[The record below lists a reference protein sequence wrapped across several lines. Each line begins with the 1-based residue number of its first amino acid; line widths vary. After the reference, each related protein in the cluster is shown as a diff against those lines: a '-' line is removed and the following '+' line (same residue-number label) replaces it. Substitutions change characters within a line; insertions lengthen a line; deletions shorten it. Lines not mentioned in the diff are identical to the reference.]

1 MRARLAELSKVSA
14 ALRFAAK
21 EKKSGL
27 LGSALSFV
35 GKKALQHPITTVA
48 GSVGAVAGVKGAQG
62 QYKQYKS
69 GFDPNLQQ
77 AMQGPPPVGG

>member
-1 MRARLAELSKVSA
+1 MRARLAELAKFSSALRSA
-14 ALRFAAK
+14 AF

-27 LGSALSFV
+27 MSSALSFV
-35 GKKALQHPITTVA
+35 GKKALQHPVATVSGA
-48 GSVGAVAGVKGAQG
+48 VGAVAGVKGAQG
-62 QYKQYKS
+62 QYKQYKA